1 MTISSAVLLAAPV
14 VDIDGTIFIQGG
26 IFLGLMFV
34 LQQMLFKPWLE
45 VQAARAEKIDG
56 AFALAEKLEV
66 QAGEKETQY
75 VTDLAAAR
83 DKAMATRSSSRK
95 AKEAEGEELLSA
107 ARKQAADTL
116 SREKARLD
124 EEATKARA
132 ALDSRIDEL
141 ANSITSKVLGRGA

>member
-56 AFALAEKLEV
+56 AFALAQKLEL
-66 QAGEKETQY
+66 QATEKESQY
-75 VTDLAAAR
+75 AADLSAAR
-83 DKAMATRSSSRK
+83 EQAMATRSNSRK
-95 AKEAEGEELLSA
+95 AKEAEGEELLTA
-107 ARKQAADTL
+107 ARKEAGDTL
-116 SREKARLD
+116 AREKSRLD
-124 EEATKARA
+124 EEATKART
-132 ALDSRIDEL
+132 ALDGRIDEL
-141 ANSITSKVLGRGA
+141 ANSITAKVLGRGA

>member
-56 AFALAEKLEV
+56 AFALAEKLEA
-66 QAGEKETQY
+66 QASEKETQY

-107 ARKQAADTL
+107 ARKEAADTL
-116 SREKARLD
+116 SREKARLED
-124 EEATKARA
+124 EAQKARA
-132 ALDSRIDEL
+132 ALDARIDEL
-141 ANSITSKVLGRGA
+141 ANSITAKVLGRGA